1 MLMRRFIARFITVFR
16 RGRAEQ
22 ELSRE
27 LTSHLGVLED
37 EYERRGMTPDQAR
50 LAARRAMGSVALA
63 KDLHRDARSF
73 VWIDDLRRDV
83 RHAVRALRRAPGFTV
98 VAVTALGLGI
108 GVNTT
113 FFTIVDA
120 ICLRGLPID
129 APERVMAISTRD
141 AQNRSG
147 NLSYA
152 EFDELRSRTTAF
164 GRVAAYTITI
174 GALADSGGQPPA
186 RIPGAYLS
194 AGAFEL
200 LGDRPI
206 LGRTFRAEE
215 DRPGTPAV
223 VIIGEELWST
233 RYARDP
239 GIVGR
244 SVAVNGTPTTII
256 GVMPRGFQFPG
267 SAELW
272 RPMANF
278 PTAVRQS
285 RTDRRSSV
293 FARLAANATE
303 EQGRAD
309 AEAIAASW
317 RRDQPATNRDIRLN
331 VIPIN
336 EQLNPSVAQRAWI
349 AFITAGILVLLVACA
364 NVANLLL
371 MRAAG
376 RGREMAIRSSIGA
389 SRSRVV
395 RQWLVESATLAAMAG
410 VLGLSVAWV
419 GLRAL
424 SAIIPPETLPYWMAF
439 TIDGRVLAVTVAV
452 CLGCVFVCGL
462 PSALQVSRVDLRDV
476 LTETGST
483 TVGHPGRRW
492 ITALLAAEF
501 AITMIVVTVAANGIR
516 NDQDRRRTE
525 FQIDPTSLMTMSVA
539 LSGEQFG
546 TPATR
551 ASFFERLDEAVA
563 ASSGIESVAL
573 ASVMPYGG
581 APQWPLAI
589 AGRSLGDVAPAVS
602 MVMASE
608 RYFSVLRIPVVRGRA
623 FISTDGQPGSG
634 AAIVNERFVR
644 MFLRDE
650 EPIGARIRLG
660 PETTPWLQI
669 VGVSTTVR
677 QQLIGPE
684 PDPVVFLPF
693 RPAPPPTAT
702 ILVRT
707 IHDPL
712 ATVTSLRTAVAR
724 LDRNLPLYRVMPFE
738 QAVKNAVWNGR
749 LSDSIVK
756 SIATVALL
764 LALIGIYAVT
774 GYTVRRWT
782 RELGLRV
789 ALGAESGEIGWL
801 VLRRVLTQLAL
812 GLGFGIAGTLA
823 FDRLFTD
830 PASAA
835 AARVQMTDPLF
846 MTVVVLAIAAV
857 AVVACMVPIRR
868 AATIDPIEALRAE

>member
-1 MLMRRFIARFITVFR
+1 MRRFMWRVLTLFR
-16 RGRAEQ
+16 RGRAEH

-27 LTSHLGVLED
+27 MTSHLGVLED
-37 EYERRGMTPDQAR
+37 EYRRRGMPPAQAR

-73 VWIDDLRRDV
+73 GWIEDLRRDL
-83 RHAVRALRRAPGFTV
+83 RHALRALRRAPGFTV
-98 VAVTALGLGI
+98 IAVTALALGI

-129 APERVMAISTRD
+129 APDRVMAISSRD
-141 AQNRSG
+141 AQNRPG

-152 EFDELRSRTTAF
+152 EFDELRTRTTAF
-164 GRVAAYTITI
+164 GRVAAYTPTI
-174 GALADSGGQPPA
+174 GALADTGGQPPA

-267 SAELW
+267 NAELW

-278 PTAVRQS
+278 PAAVRQS

-303 EQGRAD
+303 DQGRAD

-317 RRDQPATNRDIRLN
+317 RREQPASNRDLRLN

-336 EQLNPSVAQRAWI
+336 QQLNPSVAQRAWI

-389 SRSRVV
+389 SRGRVV
-395 RQWLVESATLAAMAG
+395 RQWLVESATLAALAG
-410 VLGLSVAWV
+410 LLGVFVAWG

-452 CLGCVFVCGL
+452 CLGCVFLCGL

-483 TVGHPGRRW
+483 MVARPTRRW

-501 AITMIVVTVAANGIR
+501 AITMILVAFAVNGIR

-525 FQIDPTSLMTMSVA
+525 FQINPTSLMTMSVA

-551 ASFFERLDEAVA
+551 ASFFERLDETIA
-563 ASSGIESVAL
+563 ASSGIDSVAL

-589 AGRSLGDVAPAVS
+589 AGRSLGDVAPTVS

-608 RYFSVLRIPVVRGRA
+608 RYFSVLRVPIVSGRA
-623 FISTDGQPGSG
+623 FTSADGRPGG
-634 AAIVNERFVR
+634 DAAIVNERFVR
-644 MFLRDE
+644 MFMRGE
-650 EPIGARIRLG
+650 QPIGARIRLG
-660 PETTPWLQI
+660 PDTTAWLEI
-669 VGVSTTVR
+669 VGVATTVR

-693 RPAPPPTAT
+693 RQAPPAGAT

-707 IHDPL
+707 TQDPL
-712 ATVTSLRTAVAR
+712 ATVSSLRNAVAR
-724 LDRNLPLYRVMPFE
+724 LDPNLPLYRVMSYE

-749 LSDSIVK
+749 LSDTIVK

-782 RELGLRV
+782 RELGLRI
-789 ALGAESGEIGWL
+789 ALGAEAGQIGWL
-801 VLRRVLTQLAL
+801 VLRRVLRQLAL
-812 GLGFGIAGTLA
+812 GLTFGIIGTFL
-823 FDRLFTD
+823 FDRAFTD
-830 PASAA
+830 PATAA
-835 AARVQMTDPLF
+835 VSRVQLTDPLF
-846 MTVVVLAIAAV
+846 MALVVVAI
-857 AVVACMVPIRR
+857 AVVAVIACLVPIRR
-868 AATIDPIEALRAE
+868 AATIDPLEALRAE

>member
-1 MLMRRFIARFITVFR
+1 
-16 RGRAEQ
+16 
-22 ELSRE
+22 
-27 LTSHLGVLED
+27 
-37 EYERRGMTPDQAR
+37 
-50 LAARRAMGSVALA
+50 
-63 KDLHRDARSF
+63 
-73 VWIDDLRRDV
+73 
-83 RHAVRALRRAPGFTV
+83 
-98 VAVTALGLGI
+98 
-108 GVNTT
+108 
-113 FFTIVDA
+113 
-120 ICLRGLPID
+120 
-129 APERVMAISTRD
+129 
-141 AQNRSG
+141 
-147 NLSYA
+147 
-152 EFDELRSRTTAF
+152 
-164 GRVAAYTITI
+164 
-174 GALADSGGQPPA
+174 
-186 RIPGAYLS
+186 
-194 AGAFEL
+194 
-200 LGDRPI
+200 
-206 LGRTFRAEE
+206 
-215 DRPGTPAV
+215 
-223 VIIGEELWST
+223 
-233 RYARDP
+233 
-239 GIVGR
+239 
-244 SVAVNGTPTTII
+244 
-256 GVMPRGFQFPG
+256 
-267 SAELW
+267 
-272 RPMANF
+272 
-278 PTAVRQS
+278 
-285 RTDRRSSV
+285 
-293 FARLAANATE
+293 
-303 EQGRAD
+303 
-309 AEAIAASW
+309 
-317 RRDQPATNRDIRLN
+317 
-331 VIPIN
+331 
-336 EQLNPSVAQRAWI
+336 
-349 AFITAGILVLLVACA
+349 
-364 NVANLLL
+364 
-371 MRAAG
+371 
-376 RGREMAIRSSIGA
+376 
-389 SRSRVV
+389 
-395 RQWLVESATLAAMAG
+395 
-410 VLGLSVAWV
+410 
-419 GLRAL
+419 
-424 SAIIPPETLPYWMAF
+424 
-439 TIDGRVLAVTVAV
+439 
-452 CLGCVFVCGL
+452 
-462 PSALQVSRVDLRDV
+462 
-476 LTETGST
+476 
-483 TVGHPGRRW
+483 
-492 ITALLAAEF
+492 
-501 AITMIVVTVAANGIR
+501 
-516 NDQDRRRTE
+516 
-525 FQIDPTSLMTMSVA
+525 MTMSVA